1 MGLSRLGKLVV
12 YVLLGFWTL
21 VCVFPLYWVFITS
34 LKREA
39 DVANGPSYLP
49 FVDFQPVFR
58 AWRFIFADPYESM
71 LWPALN
77 STIVAFGSTLITLLM
92 SSAAVY
98 GMTRF
103 GSGEQT
109 RRDHWLFAILASRVL
124 PPVAVV
130 LPVWVMARYT
140 GLLDTRILLML
151 VYAAVNLPV
160 AVWLLRPVFGDGPS
174 DQENAARL
182 EGATHAF
189 ILWHVV
195 LPMAAMGVFASG
207 VLIFVL
213 CWNEYLFAAYLTTD
227 HAITIPPYLVGQMSI
242 KEAQVGSEA
251 EEWAN
256 FSSATVAASVPLL
269 ACTALVQRFLG
280 RIGLFGK

>member
-1 MGLSRLGKLVV
+1 MGLSRFGKLVV
-12 YVLLGFWTL
+12 YGLLGLWSL

-34 LKREA
+34 LKSEA
-39 DVANGPSYLP
+39 DVANGPYYLP
-49 FVDFQPVFR
+49 FVDFHPVLR
-58 AWRFIFADPYESM
+58 AWRFIFMDPYESM
-71 LWPALN
+71 LWPAFN
-77 STIVAFGSTLITLLM
+77 STIVAFVSTLVTLLM

-98 GMTRF
+98 GMSRF

-140 GLLDTRILLML
+140 GLLDTRFLLIL
-151 VYAAVNLPV
+151 VYAAINLPV
-160 AVWLLRPVFGDGPS
+160 AVWLLRPVFGHGPS

-182 EGATHAF
+182 EGATHVF

-195 LPMAAMGVFASG
+195 LPMAAIGVFASG

-256 FSSATVAASVPLL
+256 FSSATVAASVPVL
-269 ACTALVQRFLG
+269 ACTVVVQRFMG